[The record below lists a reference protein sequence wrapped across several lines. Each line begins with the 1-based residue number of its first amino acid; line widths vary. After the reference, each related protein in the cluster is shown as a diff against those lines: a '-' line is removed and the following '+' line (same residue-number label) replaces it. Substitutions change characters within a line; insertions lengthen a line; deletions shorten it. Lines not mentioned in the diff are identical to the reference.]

1 MPGGV
6 RNSWRYTMAYTPV
19 HHAQKQCPY
28 CDQMFT
34 PDRKNRTRC
43 YTETCRKAHNA
54 AKQRAYVAGHE
65 ERTGVSYWA
74 GGAHRGQ
81 GRTTYTRACAFC
93 GGAYQTH
100 TRDAR
105 YCSATHAL
113 WDRWGWSKSREVML
127 YTKHYTY
134 KPTAAPLN
142 VVRGK
147 GQYIVGQCV
156 VCNTSFIT
164 RHVDIT
170 CSDECQDE
178 RARDIKHSAEQRRR
192 ARERKAFVANVNR
205 KQIFKRDGH
214 RCHICKA
221 MTNPKA
227 KVPNPKAPTI
237 DHIIPLAK
245 GGTHEPSNVAT
256 ACFMCNC
263 LKSDR
268 GTGDQ
273 LLLFG

>member
-1 MPGGV
+1 
-6 RNSWRYTMAYTPV
+6 MAYTPTS
-19 HHAQKQCPY
+19 HAQIECPY
-28 CDQMFT
+28 CGETFRPSDK
-34 PDRKNRTRC
+34 RRTYC
-43 YTETCRKAHNA
+43 YTKACHTA
-54 AKQRAYVAGHE
+54 HRTARQARYIAGVK
-65 ERTGVSYWA
+65 ERTGVSYWE
-74 GGAHRGQ
+74 GATYKART
-81 GRTTYTRACAFC
+81 RTTYDRVCTFC
-93 GGAYQTH
+93 GGTYQTH

-113 WDRWGWSKSREVML
+113 WDRWGWSSSHEIVA
-127 YTKHYTY
+127 YTKPYTY

-227 KVPNPKAPTI
+227 TVPNPKAPTI
-237 DHIIPLAK
+237 DHIIPLSK
-245 GGTHEPSNVAT
+245 GGTHEPANVAT

-263 LKSDR
+263 IKSDR
-268 GTGDQ
+268 GVGDQ